1 MDIHVTNQGDV
12 YEIALSGWL
21 DTETAPALGEKLAE
35 IPDGV
40 TELVLDLREL
50 EYTSSA
56 GVRQIVAAYKQMNG
70 HMKLKNVCPEI
81 MDVFKMTGLDKRL
94 NIE

>member
-1 MDIHVTNQGDV
+1 MTNNGDV

-21 DTETAPALGEKLAE
+21 DTVTAPELGEKLDE
-35 IPDGV
+35 IPDSAA
-40 TELVLDLREL
+40 ELVLDLKEL

-56 GVRQIVAAYKQMNG
+56 GVRQIVAAHKKMNG
-70 HMKLKNVCPEI
+70 NLKLKNVCPEI
-81 MDVFKMTGLDKRL
+81 MDVLMMTGLDKRL

>member
-1 MDIHVTNQGDV
+1 MDIKVSNQGEV

-21 DTETAPALGEKLAE
+21 DTATAPMLGEKLAE

-40 TELVLDLREL
+40 TELVLDLEGL

-56 GVRQIVAAYKQMNG
+56 GVRQIVTAYKQMNG
-70 HMKLKNVCPEI
+70 NLKLKNVCPEI
-81 MDVFKMTGLDKRL
+81 KDVFKMTGLDKRL

>member
-21 DTETAPALGEKLAE
+21 DTETAPTLGEKLAE

-70 HMKLKNVCPEI
+70 HMILKNVCPEI